1 MNRARCRAYYPLLP
15 STVFDAGVAE
25 SKTNV
30 LAEVNTLR
38 ESKTVRAPRPQA
50 PAVSPSRAHVYD
62 LRRGNNCSD
71 SFYAALPAFADQ
83 IVSDI
88 EHRAAP
94 LLDGYSSHVERAL
107 GEAPRSRGEYALE
120 FLALGMLLARY
131 EGAAQ
136 HASRWILELA
146 RKLTWVREH
155 SPKIK
160 PVADW
165 ARAGI
170 ARYSLAPVIGRK
182 AGKRG
187 SAVERLT
194 RLIDWMKSTGEFKQ
208 EAQRLDNWH
217 SYLVELRSDKATY
230 WLRVAVELFHDF
242 ESNADTALGSYTRGV
257 SDYVAREHARLRWRE
272 DLLMC
277 GKPAVEYQL
286 NMVAAE
292 VMNRGLCDSF
302 RDTSERV
309 VLLPACMRGDR
320 SSMCKA
326 RINGVDMTCA
336 GCDPNCAINR
346 ITRGMSAHGI
356 RVYIV
361 PHSGGFSRWLARWQH
376 VGVGVTAVACA
387 LNIVPG
393 GLEMRER
400 GIAAQCLPLD
410 FPGCRKHW
418 DSMGFPTAVNEKRLV
433 QIATAHADPVLIGQ
447 DGV

>member
-1 MNRARCRAYYPLLP
+1 MP
-15 STVFDAGVAE
+15 
-25 SKTNV
+25 
-30 LAEVNTLR
+30 AEVNMLR
-38 ESKTVRAPRPQA
+38 ESRTITARRSQA
-50 PAVSPSRAHVYD
+50 PAVSTSRTHVYD

-88 EHRAAP
+88 ERRSAP
-94 LLDGYSSHVERAL
+94 LLDGYSSHVETAL

-120 FLALGMLLARY
+120 FLVLGMLLARY

-136 HASRWILELA
+136 HTSRWIIELA
-146 RKLTWVREH
+146 RELTWVREH
-155 SPKIK
+155 SLKVK
-160 PVADW
+160 PFVDW
-165 ARAGI
+165 VRAGI

-208 EAQRLDNWH
+208 EALRLDNWH
-217 SYLVELRSDKATY
+217 SYLVELRPDKATY

-242 ESNADTALGSYTRGV
+242 EGDADIALGSYTRGV

-292 VMNRGLCDSF
+292 VMNRGLRDSF
-302 RDTSERV
+302 QGTSERV

-326 RINGVDMTCA
+326 RIDGVDMTCA
-336 GCDPNCAINR
+336 GCDPHCAINR
-346 ITRGMSAHGI
+346 ITREMSARGI

-376 VGVGVTAVACA
+376 AGVGVTAVACA
-387 LNIVPG
+387 LNILPG

-418 DSMGFPTAVNEKRLV
+418 DPRGFSTAVNEKRLV
-433 QIATAHADPVLIGQ
+433 QIAGAHADPVLMGQ
-447 DGV
+447 DGA